1 MVRFRRSVRGIL
13 AVILAMG
20 DSEKLTTLA
29 AHPKNGKC
37 HLKLKNEMKTLGRTK
52 GGGWIYLGNCSPQK
66 LFFYLGDMF
75 GSGNLVK
82 IAS

>member
-13 AVILAMG
+13 AVMLAMG

-29 AHPKNGKC
+29 AHPKDGKC

-52 GGGWIYLGNCSPQK
+52 GGG
-66 LFFYLGDMF
+66 
-75 GSGNLVK
+75 
-82 IAS
+82 